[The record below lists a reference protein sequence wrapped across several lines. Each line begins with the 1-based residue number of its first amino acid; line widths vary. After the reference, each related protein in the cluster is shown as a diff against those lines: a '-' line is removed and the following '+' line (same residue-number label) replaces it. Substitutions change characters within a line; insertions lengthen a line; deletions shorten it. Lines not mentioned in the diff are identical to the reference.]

1 MILGEYLVTGKRN
14 YRGHAPGTKF
24 EARLAPGPEARAI
37 ARGDI
42 RLLRRIE
49 PAVPAG
55 SYTFPDGW
63 LTDAATTT
71 RQNQGG

>member
-1 MILGEYLVTGKRN
+1 VTYGEYLVTGKRN
-14 YRGHAPGTKF
+14 YRGHEPGTTF
-24 EARLAPGPEARAI
+24 EANLAPGPEGRAI

-42 RLLRRIE
+42 RLLRKIE
-49 PAVPAG
+49 PTVQPG